1 MAEENQSGQHFMCL
15 DGKPVPTDKAGL
27 FIVFP
32 PKSTEFFNR
41 WTAMNGR
48 VILAQELLSRKGNLD
63 NETRKNIEDAYI
75 ERKACQNKLMA
86 TLVAPEINL
95 GRGAPWLVC
104 VPVGVVGIEIWS
116 DEDFD
121 AEKKFL
127 DEQKLAYIGERF
139 DENGDHVIYSED
151 PVYSDVSKAKVQSKE
166 IITYM
171 EGYKREMYRL
181 YQPNV
186 KK

>member
-1 MAEENQSGQHFMCL
+1 MAEENQSGQRFMCV
-15 DGKPVPTDKAGL
+15 DGKQVPTDKAGL
-27 FIVFP
+27 FLVFP
-32 PKSTEFFNR
+32 PKPTEFFDR

-48 VILAQELLSRKGNLD
+48 IVLAQELLTHKGSLD
-63 NETRKNIEDAYI
+63 NYEIRKTIEDAYI
-75 ERKACQNKLMA
+75 ERKACHNKLMA
-86 TLVAPEINL
+86 TLVAPEISL

-104 VPVGVVGIEIWS
+104 VPVGVVGIEVWS

-139 DENGDHVIYSED
+139 DENGGDTVYSE
-151 PVYSDVSKAKVQSKE
+151 VKEEKVQSDKAVAC
-166 IITYM
+166 I

-181 YQPNV
+181 YPNA

>member
-1 MAEENQSGQHFMCL
+1 MAEEKQSKMCL
-15 DGKPVPTDKAGL
+15 MNVDGGLAPTDKAGL
-27 FIVFP
+27 FLVYP
-32 PKSTEFFNR
+32 PKPTEFFER

-48 VILAQELLSRKGNLD
+48 IIMAQELLSRKGSLGD
-63 NETRKNIEDAYI
+63 YETYKIIEDAYI
-75 ERKACQNKLMA
+75 ERKTCQNKLMK

-104 VPVGVVGIEIWS
+104 VPVGVVGIEVWS
-116 DEDFD
+116 DADFD
-121 AEKKFL
+121 AERKFL

-139 DENGDHVIYSED
+139 TENGSDTVYSE
-151 PVYSDVSKAKVQSKE
+151 VKEERVQSDKAMA
-166 IITYM
+166 YM
-171 EGYKREMYRL
+171 EGYKREMRRL